1 MGPGWPRLSSRRP
14 QPYWKMATSTP
25 KDAAAASRFI
35 SAATAGISRLR
46 KASISSRNPR
56 MRMTPMKISSLG
68 AMTVAKSPLMAVTP
82 PT

>member
-35 SAATAGISRLR
+35 SGASLVTGRHDGDEPGAGR
-46 KASISSRNPR
+46 
-56 MRMTPMKISSLG
+56 
-68 AMTVAKSPLMAVTP
+68 
-82 PT
+82 